1 MAPGLL
7 QTNRNFRLHFSAS
20 VVSNLGDGVSLL
32 AFPWLATLMTRDPL
46 LISLVV
52 MAGRLPWFLFSLPA
66 GVWTDRFDRQK
77 IMVRADLVRMAL
89 TFGVIAL
96 ILSAPALP
104 PPAGSGDRMILLLAG
119 LTFLLGTAE
128 VLRDNAAQTILPSIV
143 APADL
148 ERANGQMWSA
158 EQVMNQFAGPPLAG
172 ALIAFGITLPF
183 GLDAASFAIAAALI
197 AMLTLPPH
205 IIPPRRAFLTEM
217 KEGIVWLLKNAL
229 LRRLAIILGITNAV
243 FTAAIAMLTLY
254 SQEILGLNAF
264 GHGLLLTSGAVGGVL
279 AGLVGPRLVA
289 RFGPN
294 RTVHAGMAIFTLS
307 YLLMGLFPSRATAV
321 VGLFGDAFGGILW
334 NVVTV
339 SYRQRV
345 IPPEILGRVNSVYRF
360 LGWGMMPIGAIAGG
374 ALVQLCQPILGRE
387 SALLLPFTLAGLI
400 TAALTLYGLFRV
412 RFPE

>member
-1 MAPGLL
+1 MQRGLL

-20 VVSNLGDGVSLL
+20 VISNLGDGVSLL
-32 AFPWLATLMTRDPL
+32 AFPWLATLLTRDPF
-46 LISLVV
+46 LIALVV

-66 GVWTDRFDRQK
+66 GVWTDRSDRQK

-89 TFGVIAL
+89 TIGVIAM
-96 ILSAPALP
+96 ILSAPTLP
-104 PPAGSGDRMILLLAG
+104 QPAGSGPQMILLLAG

-172 ALIAFGITLPF
+172 ALIAFGVTLPF
-183 GLDAASFAIAAALI
+183 GLDAASFAVAAALI
-197 AMLTLPPH
+197 AMLSLPPH
-205 IIPPRRAFLTEM
+205 VTPPRRAFLTEM
-217 KEGIVWLLKNAL
+217 KEGIVWLRKNAL

-254 SQEILGLNAF
+254 SQEILGLDAF

-279 AGLVGPRLVA
+279 AGLVGPKLVA

-321 VGLFGDAFGGILW
+321 IGLFGDAFGGILW

-374 ALVQLCQPILGRE
+374 TLVQLCQPILGRE

-400 TAALTLYGLFRV
+400 TAALTVYGMRRV